1 LAEKHG
7 LEIVDRQTFTEFFQ
21 NNKDSSES
29 RSLLAKMKALEVKEI
44 F

>member
-7 LEIVDRQTFTEFFQ
+7 LEIVNRQTFTQFFK
-21 NNKDSSES
+21 NNKDTSEG

-44 F
+44 Y